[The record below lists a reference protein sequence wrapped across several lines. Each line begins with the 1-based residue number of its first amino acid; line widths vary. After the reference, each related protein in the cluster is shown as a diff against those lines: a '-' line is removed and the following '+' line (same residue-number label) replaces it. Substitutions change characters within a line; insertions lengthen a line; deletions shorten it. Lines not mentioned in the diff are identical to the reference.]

1 MVYWVTFP
9 QWRKGKAPLTLM
21 VRWLIGK
28 MRIYDL
34 VRKRL
39 SDATGSTIVLDNC
52 RACYS
57 DEYEVSYTFRVT
69 TCQVAS
75 IHPSIHPIAFS
86 IRCLLPSTPVLK
98 NQIES
103 TIYCAKSEKVTT
115 LNELSGI
122 PPSKWCILMILEKL
136 WKCKMLWLTSELLSI
151 QWNRASLW
159 LIFVK
164 HSKKRWPK
172 RYLESLGNSDSGSV
186 STEYLWWT

>member
-1 MVYWVTFP
+1 MTDRKDENLWFSQKATIRCYWQYYSSWQLSGML
-9 QWRKGKAPLTLM
+9 QWWIWGKLH
-21 VRWLIGK
+21 IQSD
-28 MRIYDL
+28 Y
-34 VRKRL
+34 L
-39 SDATGSTIVLDNC
+39 SSC
-52 RACYS
+52 
-57 DEYEVSYTFRVT
+57 
-69 TCQVAS
+69 